1 MDDIIKKLRAGL
13 DLVDQLAPL
22 SGILG
27 DKGAAVGKIVTGL
40 SEVAQTVLD
49 RIEDG
54 AVGFTSEDQAEI
66 RAINTRLAAVNDDLA
81 RRIQNS

>member
-1 MDDIIKKLRAGL
+1 MNDILKKLRAGL
-13 DLVDQLAPL
+13 DLVDDLAPL
-22 SGILG
+22 AGLLG

-54 AVGFTSEDQAEI
+54 AVGFTSEDQEEI
-66 RAINTRLAAVNDDLA
+66 RAINTRLAALNDDIA
-81 RRIQNS
+81 AKIAAS